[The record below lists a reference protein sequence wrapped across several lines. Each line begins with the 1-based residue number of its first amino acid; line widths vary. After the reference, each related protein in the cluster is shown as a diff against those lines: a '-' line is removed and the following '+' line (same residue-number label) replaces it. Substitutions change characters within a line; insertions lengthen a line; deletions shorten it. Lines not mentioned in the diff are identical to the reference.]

1 MTRLWNKDLLLSA
14 NTDAFNQRMNEMR
27 YNAASENRKQWAN
40 AIGSIASSLGE
51 IGKAAYEDY
60 QRDQRY
66 KSIDDADAEYKNDP
80 VWIAAKNE
88 YAKTGDSSKLN
99 AVKTQFIA
107 QEQAAANMALAQA
120 ERDKKLAAAKATLT
134 GLANQIEGPDL
145 ATKDKLALI
154 TQYNTRAAE
163 NGLPGYSKET
173 DMKAADNGEG
183 GELQALDADGNID
196 YLDADGNIDHLVAT
210 SETEPLTTS
219 KIQNIIN
226 SEVDQTNDG
235 EFTTADIDVLIGRVN
250 GEIANET
257 DKTPMLAKLNDAKEK
272 LEKQENEKRITTLK
286 NEKARLINEKPTD
299 TSYNNL
305 VGVKS
310 WNEKA
315 KAFNKTLG
323 EHANAVGLI
332 TLLKVPQKPE
342 EQAKASWDDVC
353 TWLKN
358 KFPKQIKQYKGVYN
372 DAKENG
378 ESDDKAFVKAL
389 KVFIDENWGDIK
401 IKYNKTHQSK
411 PYKGNAMEVK

>member
-134 GLANQIEGPDL
+134 GLAKQIDDHDL
-145 ATKDKLALI
+145 TTKEKLALI

-163 NGLPGYSKET
+163 NGLPEYSEET
-173 DMKAADNGEG
+173 DMKAADDGEG

-196 YLDADGNIDHLVAT
+196 YLDAT
-210 SETEPLTTS
+210 SKTKPLTTAKTEPLTTA

-235 EFTTADIDVLIGRVN
+235 KFTTADIEYLIRRVN
-250 GEIANET
+250 KEIDNENN
-257 DKTPMLAKLNDAKEK
+257 KTPMLDILKAAKEK
-272 LEKQENEKRITTLK
+272 QEKQENDTRIIALK
-286 NEKARLINEKPTD
+286 NEKAKLINKTPTD

-305 VGVKS
+305 GGVKR
-310 WNEKA
+310 WNKKA
-315 KAFNKTLG
+315 KAFNDTLG
-323 EHANAVGLI
+323 EHANEVGLI
-332 TLLKVPQKPE
+332 TLLKVPE
-342 EQAKASWDDVC
+342 EPAVTEKDVDKWAKEAC
-353 TWLKN
+353 KN
-358 KFPKQIKQYKGVYN
+358 QIKKLDAYKN
-372 DAKENG
+372 AKKNNK
-378 ESDDKAFVKAL
+378 SDDDAFKEAWKTYKRKFWDGIKKAYNRNNQ
-389 KVFIDENWGDIK
+389 DN
-401 IKYNKTHQSK
+401 KYM
-411 PYKGNAMEVK
+411 GE

>member
-134 GLANQIEGPDL
+134 GLAKQIDDPDL
-145 ATKDKLALI
+145 TTKEKLALI
-154 TQYNTRAAE
+154 TQYNTIAAE

-183 GELQALDADGNID
+183 GELQALDADENID
-196 YLDADGNIDHLVAT
+196 YLDAP
-210 SETEPLTTS
+210 SETETLTTA

-226 SEVDQTNDG
+226 SEVDQTDDG
-235 EFTTADIDVLIGRVN
+235 EFTTADIEYLIRRVN
-250 GEIANET
+250 NEIANENN
-257 DKTPMLAKLNDAKEK
+257 KTPMLNILKAAKEK
-272 LEKQENEKRITTLK
+272 LEKQENEKRIIALK
-286 NEKARLINEKPTD
+286 NKKANLINEKPID

-305 VGVKS
+305 GGVKR
-310 WNEKA
+310 WNKKA
-315 KAFNKTLG
+315 KAFNVTLG
-323 EHANAVGLI
+323 DHANEVGLI
-332 TLLKVPQKPE
+332 TLLKVPKEPAVKE
-342 EQAKASWDDVC
+342 EDVVKWAKEAF
-353 TWLKN
+353 KN
-358 KFPKQIKQYKGVYN
+358 QIKEYKNVYKN
-372 DAKENG
+372 AKNNI
-378 ESDDKAFVKAL
+378 SDDKAFEEAWITYKHEFWDGIKKA
-389 KVFIDENWGDIK
+389 
-401 IKYNKTHQSK
+401 YNRNNQDNK
-411 PYKGNAMEVK
+411 YKGE

>member
-1 MTRLWNKDLLLSA
+1 MMTRLWNKDLLLSA

-134 GLANQIEGPDL
+134 GLAKQIDDHDL

-154 TQYNTRAAE
+154 TQYNTIAAE

-173 DMKAADNGEG
+173 DMKAADDGEG

-196 YLDADGNIDHLVAT
+196 YLDAT
-210 SETEPLTTS
+210 SKTEPLTTAKTEPLTTS
-219 KIQNIIN
+219 KIQNIIYLG
-226 SEVDQTNDG
+226 VDQTNDG
-235 EFTTADIDVLIGRVN
+235 KFTTDDIEYLKERVN
-250 GEIANET
+250 KEIAKEA
-257 DKTPMLAKLNDAKEK
+257 DKTPMLDILNAAKEK
-272 LEKQENEKRITTLK
+272 LEKQENDTRITALK
-286 NEKARLINEKPTD
+286 NKKDSLINEKPID

-305 VGVKS
+305 GGVKS
-310 WNEKA
+310 WNKKA
-315 KAFNKTLG
+315 KAFNDTLG

-332 TLLKVPQKPE
+332 TLLEVPRKPAE
-342 EQAKASWDDVC
+342 GAAWNDVY
-353 TWLKN
+353 TWLEN
-358 KFPKQIKQYKGVYN
+358 EFPNQIKQYKNVYE
-372 DAKENG
+372 DAKKDNKT
-378 ESDDKAFVKAL
+378 DDEAFEEAL
-389 KVFIDENWGDIK
+389 KVFIDGNWSAIK
-401 IKYNKTHQSK
+401 EKYNKTHQSK
-411 PYKGNAMEVK
+411 PYMGNAYGGK

>member
-134 GLANQIEGPDL
+134 GLAKQIDDPNLTTEE
-145 ATKDKLALI
+145 KLALI

-163 NGLPGYSKET
+163 NGLPEYSEET

-183 GELQALDADGNID
+183 GELQALDAVENID
-196 YLDADGNIDHLVAT
+196 YLDAT
-210 SETEPLTTS
+210 SETETLTKA

-226 SEVDQTNDG
+226 SEVDQTSDG
-235 EFTTADIDVLIGRVN
+235 EFTTADIDYLMGRVN
-250 GEIANET
+250 SEITNENNR
-257 DKTPMLAKLNDAKEK
+257 KPMLDILKAAKEK
-272 LEKQENEKRITTLK
+272 LEKQENEKRITDLK
-286 NEKARLINEKPTD
+286 NEKAELINEKPID
-299 TSYNNL
+299 KSYNNL
-305 VGVKS
+305 GGVKS
-310 WNEKA
+310 WNKKA
-315 KAFNKTLG
+315 KAFNVTLG
-323 EHANAVGLI
+323 EHANEVGLI
-332 TLLKVPQKPE
+332 TLLKVPQKPAAE
-342 EQAKASWDDVC
+342 ASWDDVY
-353 TWLKN
+353 TWLKT
-358 KFPKQIKQYKGVYN
+358 KFKKQLTQSKAYKY
-372 DAKENG
+372 AKENKK
-378 ESDDKAFVKAL
+378 SDDEAFEDAL
-389 KVFIDENWGDIK
+389 RWFIDEKWSEIK
-401 IKYNKTHQSK
+401 EKYNGTHQSK
-411 PYKGNAMEVK
+411 KYMGNVYGR

>member
-120 ERDKKLAAAKATLT
+120 ERDKKLAAAKATLR
-134 GLANQIEGPDL
+134 GLAEQIDDHDL
-145 ATKDKLALI
+145 TTKERRALI
-154 TQYNTRAAE
+154 TLYNTRAAE
-163 NGLPGYSKET
+163 NGLPEYSEET

-183 GELQALDADGNID
+183 GELQALDAVENID
-196 YLDADGNIDHLVAT
+196 YLDAT
-210 SETEPLTTS
+210 SETETLTTA

-226 SEVDQTNDG
+226 SEVDQTGDG
-235 EFTTADIDVLIGRVN
+235 EFTTADIDYLMGRVN
-250 GEIANET
+250 SEITNENN
-257 DKTPMLAKLNDAKEK
+257 KEPMLEILKAAKEK
-272 LEKQENEKRITTLK
+272 YEKQEKEKRITALK
-286 NEKARLINEKPTD
+286 NEKAELINEKPID
-299 TSYNNL
+299 KSYKNL
-305 VGVKS
+305 GGVNS
-310 WNEKA
+310 WNKKA
-315 KAFNKTLG
+315 KAFNNNLR
-323 EHANAVGLI
+323 EHADEVGLI
-332 TLLKVPQKPE
+332 TLLKVPQKPKE
-342 EQAKASWDDVC
+342 EASWNDVC

-358 KFPKQIKQYKGVYN
+358 EFPEQIKEYKNAYKN
-372 DAKENG
+372 AKKNNI
-378 ESDDKAFVKAL
+378 SDDKAFVEAL
-389 KVFIDENWGDIK
+389 KVFIDGNWSAIK
-401 IKYNKTHQSK
+401 EKYNGTHQSK

>member
-134 GLANQIEGPDL
+134 GLANQIEYPEL
-145 ATKDKLALI
+145 TTKDKLALI
-154 TQYNTRAAE
+154 TQYNTIAAE

-183 GELQALDADGNID
+183 GELQA
-196 YLDADGNIDHLVAT
+196 LDADGNIDHLVAT

-235 EFTTADIDVLIGRVN
+235 KFTTDDIEYLKGRVN
-250 GEIANET
+250 KEIANEK
-257 DKTPMLAKLNDAKEK
+257 DKTPMLDILKAAKENQ
-272 LEKQENEKRITTLK
+272 EKQENEKRITDLN
-286 NEKARLINEKPTD
+286 NEKDKLINEKPTD

-305 VGVKS
+305 GGVKS
-310 WNEKA
+310 WNKKA
-315 KAFNKTLG
+315 KAFNDTLG
-323 EHANAVGLI
+323 EHTHKVGLI
-332 TLLKVPQKPE
+332 TLLKVPQKPKA
-342 EQAKASWDDVC
+342 QASWDDVC

-358 KFPKQIKQYKGVYN
+358 EFPKQIKQYKNAYE
-372 DAKENG
+372 DAKKNNK
-378 ESDDKAFVKAL
+378 SDDKAFKEAL
-389 KVFIDENWGDIK
+389 KVFIDENWSAIK
-401 IKYNKTHQSK
+401 GKYNGTHQSK
-411 PYKGNAMEVK
+411 KYMGNAYGR

>member
-1 MTRLWNKDLLLSA
+1 MMTRLWNKDLLLSA

-134 GLANQIEGPDL
+134 GLANQIEYPDL
-145 ATKDKLALI
+145 TTKDKLALI

-173 DMKAADNGEG
+173 DMKAADDGEG

-196 YLDADGNIDHLVAT
+196 YLDDP
-210 SETEPLTTS
+210 SETEPLTTA
-219 KIQNIIN
+219 KIVNIIN
-226 SEVDQTNDG
+226 SREDQTGDG
-235 EFTTADIDVLIGRVN
+235 KFTTDDIEYLIGRVN
-250 GEIANET
+250 KEIANET
-257 DKTPMLAKLNDAKEK
+257 DKTPMLDKLNAAKEK
-272 LEKQENEKRITTLK
+272 LEKQENDTRITALK
-286 NEKARLINEKPTD
+286 NEKDSLINKKPTN

-305 VGVKS
+305 DGVKS

-315 KAFNKTLG
+315 KAFNDTLG
-323 EHANAVGLI
+323 KHTHEVGPI
-332 TLLKVPQKPE
+332 TLLKVPQKPAE
-342 EQAKASWDDVC
+342 EASWNDVY

-358 KFPKQIKQYKGVYN
+358 KFPNQIKKLDAYK
-372 DAKENG
+372 DAKENKK
-378 ESDDKAFVKAL
+378 SDDEAFKKAL
-389 KVFIDENWGDIK
+389 KVFIDEKWSAIRE
-401 IKYNKTHQSK
+401 KYNKTHQTK
-411 PYKGNAMEVK
+411 PYMGNAYGGK

>member
-134 GLANQIEGPDL
+134 GLAKQIDDPDL
-145 ATKDKLALI
+145 TTKEKLALI

-173 DMKAADNGEG
+173 DMKAADDGEG

-196 YLDADGNIDHLVAT
+196 YLDDP
-210 SETEPLTTS
+210 SETEPLTTA
-219 KIQNIIN
+219 KIQNIII

-235 EFTTADIDVLIGRVN
+235 KFTTDDIEYLKGRVN
-250 GEIANET
+250 KEIDNENN
-257 DKTPMLAKLNDAKEK
+257 KTPMLKILNAAKEK
-272 LEKQENEKRITTLK
+272 QEKQENDTRIIALK
-286 NEKARLINEKPTD
+286 NEKAKLINKTPTD

-305 VGVKS
+305 GGVKS

-315 KAFNKTLG
+315 LAFNDTLG
-323 EHANAVGLI
+323 EHANEVGLI
-332 TLLKVPQKPE
+332 TLLKVPQKPAAE
-342 EQAKASWDDVC
+342 ASWNDVC

-358 KFPKQIKQYKGVYN
+358 EFPNQIKQYKNAYEN
-372 DAKENG
+372 AKKNNK
-378 ESDDKAFVKAL
+378 SDDKAFEEAL
-389 KVFIDENWGDIK
+389 KLFIDENWSAIK
-401 IKYNKTHQSK
+401 EKYNGTHQSK
-411 PYKGNAMEVK
+411 KYMGNAYGR

>member
-1 MTRLWNKDLLLSA
+1 MMTRLWNKDLLLSA

-134 GLANQIEGPDL
+134 GLANQIEYPDL
-145 ATKDKLALI
+145 ATKYKLALI

-196 YLDADGNIDHLVAT
+196 HLVAT

-235 EFTTADIDVLIGRVN
+235 KFTTDDIEYLKERVN
-250 GEIANET
+250 KEIANET
-257 DKTPMLAKLNDAKEK
+257 DKTPMLDILKAAKENQ
-272 LEKQENEKRITTLK
+272 EKQENDTRITALK
-286 NEKARLINEKPTD
+286 NEKAKLINKTPTD

-305 VGVKS
+305 GGVKS

-315 KAFNKTLG
+315 LAFNDTLG
-323 EHANAVGLI
+323 EHANEVGLI
-332 TLLKVPQKPE
+332 TLLKVPQKPAE
-342 EQAKASWDDVC
+342 EASWDDVC

-358 KFPKQIKQYKGVYN
+358 EFPKQIKQYKDAYKN
-372 DAKENG
+372 AKENKK
-378 ESDDKAFVKAL
+378 SDDDAFKEAL
-389 KVFIDENWGDIK
+389 KVFIDEKWSAIK
-401 IKYNKTHQSK
+401 EKYNKTHQSK
-411 PYKGNAMEVK
+411 PYKGNAYGGK

>member
-120 ERDKKLAAAKATLT
+120 ERDKRLAGVKAKLA
-134 GLANQIEGPDL
+134 GLAKQIRNPDL
-145 ATKDKLALI
+145 TTDAKLGFI
-154 TQYNTRAAE
+154 TQYNTLAAE
-163 NGLPGYSKET
+163 NSLPEYSEEKKKKAAKNVLPESSEET
-173 DMKAADNGEG
+173 DKK
-183 GELQALDADGNID
+183 ADGNS
-196 YLDADGNIDHLVAT
+196 LPSQDAEPSDAP
-210 SETEPLTTS
+210 SKTEPLTLA
-219 KIQNIIN
+219 KIENIIN
-226 SEVDQTNDG
+226 TSQDQTDDG
-235 EFTTADIDVLIGRVN
+235 EFTTADIDVLIDKVEGDENSSYADKN
-250 GEIANET
+250 G
-257 DKTPMLAKLNDAKEK
+257 MLKKLNDAKEK
-272 LEKQENEKRITTLK
+272 LEKQENDERITDLK
-286 NEKARLINEKPTD
+286 NEKDILINEKPTD

-305 VGVKS
+305 GGVKS

-315 KAFNKTLG
+315 KAFNDSLG
-323 EHANAVGLI
+323 KHTNEVGLI
-332 TLLKVPQKPE
+332 TLLKVPQKPK
-342 EQAKASWDDVC
+342 EQASWNDVY

-358 KFPKQIKQYKGVYN
+358 KFPNQIKQYKGAYK
-372 DAKENG
+372 DAKENKK
-378 ESDDKAFVKAL
+378 SDDEAFEEAL
-389 KVFIDENWGDIK
+389 KVFIDEKWSAIK
-401 IKYNKTHQSK
+401 EKYNGTHQSK
-411 PYKGNAMEVK
+411 KYMGNAYGR

>member
-1 MTRLWNKDLLLSA
+1 MMTRLWNKDLLLSA

-134 GLANQIEGPDL
+134 GLAKQIVDPDL
-145 ATKDKLALI
+145 TTGGRLALI

-163 NGLPGYSKET
+163 NGLPEYSEET

-196 YLDADGNIDHLVAT
+196 YLDAT
-210 SETEPLTTS
+210 SETETLTTS

-226 SEVDQTNDG
+226 SEEDQTGDG
-235 EFTTADIDVLIGRVN
+235 EFTTDDIDYLMERVN
-250 GEIANET
+250 SEITNEN
-257 DKTPMLAKLNDAKEK
+257 DKKPMLEILKAAKGK
-272 LEKQENEKRITTLK
+272 LEKQENEKRITALK
-286 NEKARLINEKPTD
+286 NEKAKLINETPTD
-299 TSYNNL
+299 KSYKNL
-305 VGVKS
+305 VGVNS

-315 KAFNKTLG
+315 KDFNNNLG
-323 EHANAVGLI
+323 EHAAEVGLI
-332 TLLKVPQKPE
+332 TLLVVPE
-342 EQAKASWDDVC
+342 EPAVTKKGVVKWAKEAF
-353 TWLKN
+353 KN
-358 KFPKQIKQYKGVYN
+358 QIKELDVYKN
-372 DAKENG
+372 AKDNNM
-378 ESDDKAFVKAL
+378 SDDKAFEEAWKTYRSKNWEGIKKA
-389 KVFIDENWGDIK
+389 
-401 IKYNKTHQSK
+401 YNRNNQDNK
-411 PYKGNAMEVK
+411 YKGE

>member
-134 GLANQIEGPDL
+134 GLAKQIDDPDL
-145 ATKDKLALI
+145 TTKEKLALI

-163 NGLPGYSKET
+163 NGLPEYSEET

-183 GELQALDADGNID
+183 GELQALDAVENID
-196 YLDADGNIDHLVAT
+196 YLDAT
-210 SETEPLTTS
+210 SETETLTTA

-226 SEVDQTNDG
+226 SEVDQTGDG
-235 EFTTADIDVLIGRVN
+235 EFTTADIDYLMGRVN
-250 GEIANET
+250 SEITNENNR
-257 DKTPMLAKLNDAKEK
+257 KPMLEMLKAAKEK
-272 LEKQENEKRITTLK
+272 LEKQENEKRITALK
-286 NEKARLINEKPTD
+286 NEKAKLINETPIDK
-299 TSYNNL
+299 SYNNL
-305 VGVKS
+305 GGVKS

-315 KAFNKTLG
+315 KDFNNNLR
-323 EHANAVGLI
+323 EHANEVGLI
-332 TLLKVPQKPE
+332 TLLKVPQKPAAE
-342 EQAKASWDDVC
+342 ASWDDVC

-358 KFPKQIKQYKGVYN
+358 EFPKQIKEYKNAYKN
-372 DAKENG
+372 AKDNG
-378 ESDDKAFVKAL
+378 ESDDNAFVEAL
-389 KVFIDENWGDIK
+389 KVFIDGNWSGIK
-401 IKYNKTHQSK
+401 EKYNGTHQSK

>member
-1 MTRLWNKDLLLSA
+1 MMTRLWNKDLLLSA

-134 GLANQIEGPDL
+134 GLANQIEYPDL
-145 ATKDKLALI
+145 TTKDKLALI

-173 DMKAADNGEG
+173 DMKAADDGEG

-196 YLDADGNIDHLVAT
+196 HLVAT
-210 SETEPLTTS
+210 SETKPLTTA

-226 SEVDQTNDG
+226 SGVDQTNDG
-235 EFTTADIDVLIGRVN
+235 KFTTDDIEYLIGRVN
-250 GEIANET
+250 EEIANET
-257 DKTPMLAKLNDAKEK
+257 DKTPMLDILKAAKEK
-272 LEKQENEKRITTLK
+272 QEKQENDTRITALK
-286 NEKARLINEKPTD
+286 NEKDSLINEKPID

-305 VGVKS
+305 GGVKS
-310 WNEKA
+310 WNKKA
-315 KAFNKTLG
+315 KAFNDTLG
-323 EHANAVGLI
+323 KHTYAVGPI
-332 TLLKVPQKPE
+332 TLLKVPQKPAVTE
-342 EQAKASWDDVC
+342 KDVDEWAKEAC
-353 TWLKN
+353 KN
-358 KFPKQIKQYKGVYN
+358 QIKEL
-372 DAKENG
+372 DAYEAAKKDG
-378 ESDDKAFVKAL
+378 KSDDEAFKEAWKKYKHKYWDGIKKAYNRNNQ
-389 KVFIDENWGDIK
+389 DN
-401 IKYNKTHQSK
+401 KYM
-411 PYKGNAMEVK
+411 GE

>member
-134 GLANQIEGPDL
+134 GLAKEIDGHDL
-145 ATKDKLALI
+145 TTKEKRALI

-163 NGLPGYSKET
+163 NGLPEYSEET
-173 DMKAADNGEG
+173 DMKAADDGEG
-183 GELQALDADGNID
+183 GELQALNADGNID
-196 YLDADGNIDHLVAT
+196 YLDATSKTEPLTT
-210 SETEPLTTS
+210 SETEPLTTA

-235 EFTTADIDVLIGRVN
+235 KFTTSDIEYLIRRVN
-250 GEIANET
+250 EEIYNENN
-257 DKTPMLAKLNDAKEK
+257 KTPMLKILNDAKEK
-272 LEKQENEKRITTLK
+272 YEKQENDTRIIALK
-286 NEKARLINEKPTD
+286 NEKARLINEQPTD

-305 VGVKS
+305 GGVKR
-310 WNEKA
+310 WNETA
-315 KAFNKTLG
+315 KAFNDNLG
-323 EHANAVGLI
+323 DHANEVGLI
-332 TLLKVPQKPE
+332 TLLVEPKEPAVTKKDVVKW
-342 EQAKASWDDVC
+342 AKEAFKNQIKEYKNVYENAK
-353 TWLKN
+353 KN
-358 KFPKQIKQYKGVYN
+358 KTDDDAFEEAWITYKHENWDGIKKAYNRNIQDNKYKG
-372 DAKENG
+372 E
-378 ESDDKAFVKAL
+378 
-389 KVFIDENWGDIK
+389 
-401 IKYNKTHQSK
+401 
-411 PYKGNAMEVK
+411 

>member
-134 GLANQIEGPDL
+134 GLANQIEDPNL
-145 ATKDKLALI
+145 TTQAKLALI

-173 DMKAADNGEG
+173 DMKAADDGEG

-196 YLDADGNIDHLVAT
+196 YLDDP
-210 SETEPLTTS
+210 SETEPLTTA

-226 SEVDQTNDG
+226 SREDQTNDG
-235 EFTTADIDVLIGRVN
+235 KFTTDDIEYLIGRVN
-250 GEIANET
+250 EKIANET
-257 DKTPMLAKLNDAKEK
+257 DKTPMLNILNAAKEK
-272 LEKQENEKRITTLK
+272 LEKQENDKRITDLK
-286 NEKARLINEKPTD
+286 NEKDILINEKPTD

-305 VGVKS
+305 GGVKS

-315 KAFNKTLG
+315 KAFNVSLG
-323 EHANAVGLI
+323 KHTNEVGLI
-332 TLLKVPQKPE
+332 TLLKVPQKPK
-342 EQAKASWDDVC
+342 EQASWKDVY

-358 KFPKQIKQYKGVYN
+358 KFPNQIKQYK
-372 DAKENG
+372 DAYKNAKKNKK
-378 ESDDKAFVKAL
+378 SDDKAFEEAL
-389 KVFIDENWGDIK
+389 KVFIDENWSAI
-401 IKYNKTHQSK
+401 IEKYNGTHQSK
-411 PYKGNAMEVK
+411 KYMGNAYGR

>member
-134 GLANQIEGPDL
+134 GLAKQIDDPDL
-145 ATKDKLALI
+145 TTKEKLALI

-173 DMKAADNGEG
+173 DMKAADDGEG

-196 YLDADGNIDHLVAT
+196 YLVAT
-210 SETEPLTTS
+210 SETEPLTTA

-226 SEVDQTNDG
+226 SRKDQTNDG
-235 EFTTADIDVLIGRVN
+235 EFTTDDIDYLIGRVN
-250 GEIANET
+250 EKIANEK
-257 DKTPMLAKLNDAKEK
+257 DKTPMLNILNAAKEK
-272 LEKQENEKRITTLK
+272 QEKQENDTRITALK
-286 NEKARLINEKPTD
+286 NEKDSLINEKPID

-305 VGVKS
+305 GGVKS

-315 KAFNKTLG
+315 KAFNDTLG
-323 EHANAVGLI
+323 KHTHEVGPI
-332 TLLKVPQKPE
+332 TLLKVPQKPAAE
-342 EQAKASWDDVC
+342 ASWNDVC

-358 KFPKQIKQYKGVYN
+358 KFPKQIKQYKNAYEN
-372 DAKENG
+372 AKEDKK
-378 ESDDKAFVKAL
+378 SDDEAFKEAL
-389 KVFIDENWGDIK
+389 KVFIDEKWSAIK
-401 IKYNKTHQSK
+401 EKYNETHQSK
-411 PYKGNAMEVK
+411 PYKGNAYGGK

>member
-134 GLANQIEGPDL
+134 GLAKQIDDHDL
-145 ATKDKLALI
+145 TTKEKLALI

-163 NGLPGYSKET
+163 NGLPEYSEET
-173 DMKAADNGEG
+173 DMKAADDGEG

-196 YLDADGNIDHLVAT
+196 YLDAT
-210 SETEPLTTS
+210 SETEPLTTA

-226 SEVDQTNDG
+226 SEMDQTNDG
-235 EFTTADIDVLIGRVN
+235 KFTTADIEYLIRRVN
-250 GEIANET
+250 EEIDNENN
-257 DKTPMLAKLNDAKEK
+257 KTPMLNILKAAKEK
-272 LEKQENEKRITTLK
+272 QEKQENDTRITALK
-286 NEKARLINEKPTD
+286 NEKANLINEKPID

-305 VGVKS
+305 GGVKR
-310 WNEKA
+310 WNKKA
-315 KAFNKTLG
+315 KTFNVTLG
-323 EHANAVGLI
+323 EHANEVGLI
-332 TLLKVPQKPE
+332 TLLKVPQKPAVTE
-342 EQAKASWDDVC
+342 EDVVKWAKEAF
-353 TWLKN
+353 KN
-358 KFPKQIKQYKGVYN
+358 QIKQYKNVYEA
-372 DAKENG
+372 AKKNNI
-378 ESDDKAFVKAL
+378 SDDKAFEEAWTTYKHEFWDGIKKA
-389 KVFIDENWGDIK
+389 
-401 IKYNKTHQSK
+401 YNRNIQDNK
-411 PYKGNAMEVK
+411 YKGE

>member
-134 GLANQIEGPDL
+134 GLANQIEYPDL
-145 ATKDKLALI
+145 TTKEKLALI

-173 DMKAADNGEG
+173 DMKAADDGEG

-196 YLDADGNIDHLVAT
+196 YLDAELFGNEYP
-210 SETEPLTTS
+210 SKTEPLTTA

-226 SEVDQTNDG
+226 SGVDQTNDG
-235 EFTTADIDVLIGRVN
+235 KFTTDDIEKLIGRVN
-250 GEIANET
+250 KEIDNET
-257 DKTPMLAKLNDAKEK
+257 DKTPMLKILNAAK
-272 LEKQENEKRITTLK
+272 EKQENQENDTRITALK
-286 NEKARLINEKPTD
+286 NEKDSLINETPID

-305 VGVKS
+305 DGVKS
-310 WNEKA
+310 WNKKA
-315 KAFNKTLG
+315 KDFNDTLG
-323 EHANAVGLI
+323 KHTHEVGPI
-332 TLLKVPQKPE
+332 TLLKVPQKPAVTE
-342 EQAKASWDDVC
+342 KDVDEWAKEAC
-353 TWLKN
+353 KN
-358 KFPKQIKQYKGVYN
+358 QIKKLDAYE
-372 DAKENG
+372 DAKNNNK
-378 ESDDKAFVKAL
+378 SDDDAFKEAWKKFKRL
-389 KVFIDENWGDIK
+389 FWDGIK
-401 IKYNKTHQSK
+401 EAYNRNNQDNKYM
-411 PYKGNAMEVK
+411 GE

>member
-88 YAKTGDSSKLN
+88 YAKTGDSSTLN

-134 GLANQIEGPDL
+134 GLAKQIDDPDL
-145 ATKDKLALI
+145 TNKEKLALI
-154 TQYNTRAAE
+154 TQYNTIAAE

-173 DMKAADNGEG
+173 DMKAAENGEG
-183 GELQALDADGNID
+183 GELQALDADENID
-196 YLDADGNIDHLVAT
+196 YLDAPSETETLTT

-219 KIQNIIN
+219 ETETLTTAKIQNIIN
-226 SEVDQTNDG
+226 SEVDQTGDG
-235 EFTTADIDVLIGRVN
+235 EFTTADIEYLMGRVN
-250 GEIANET
+250 NEITN
-257 DKTPMLAKLNDAKEK
+257 DNNKKPMLDILKATKEK
-272 LEKQENEKRITTLK
+272 LEKQENEKRITALK
-286 NEKARLINEKPTD
+286 NEKAKLINETPID
-299 TSYNNL
+299 RSYNNL
-305 VGVKS
+305 DGVKS

-315 KAFNKTLG
+315 KDFNNNLR
-323 EHANAVGLI
+323 EHANEVGLI
-332 TLLKVPQKPE
+332 TLLEEPEKPAVTKKDVVKW
-342 EQAKASWDDVC
+342 AKEAF
-353 TWLKN
+353 KN
-358 KFPKQIKQYKGVYN
+358 QIKQYKNVYKNAKDNGVSDVN
-372 DAKENG
+372 AFKEAW
-378 ESDDKAFVKAL
+378 KTYKR
-389 KVFIDENWGDIK
+389 ENWDGIK
-401 IKYNKTHQSK
+401 KAYNRNNQDNKYM
-411 PYKGNAMEVK
+411 GE

>member
-134 GLANQIEGPDL
+134 GLANQIEDPDL
-145 ATKDKLALI
+145 TTKDKRALI
-154 TQYNTRAAE
+154 TQYNTKAAE

-173 DMKAADNGEG
+173 DMKAADDGEG

-196 YLDADGNIDHLVAT
+196 YLDT
-210 SETEPLTTS
+210 PSETEPLTIA
-219 KIQNIIN
+219 KIENIIN
-226 SEVDQTNDG
+226 SREDQTGDG
-235 EFTTADIDVLIGRVN
+235 KFTTDDIEYLIGRVN
-250 GEIANET
+250 KEITNET
-257 DKTPMLAKLNDAKEK
+257 DKKPMLEKLNAAKEK
-272 LEKQENEKRITTLK
+272 LEKQENDTRITALK
-286 NEKARLINEKPTD
+286 NEKDSLINKKPTN

-305 VGVKS
+305 DGVKS

-315 KAFNKTLG
+315 KAFNDTLDK
-323 EHANAVGLI
+323 HAHEVGLI
-332 TLLKVPQKPE
+332 TLLKVPQKPK
-342 EQAKASWDDVC
+342 EQASWNDVY

-358 KFPKQIKQYKGVYN
+358 KFPNQIKQYKDAYKN
-372 DAKENG
+372 AKENKK
-378 ESDDKAFVKAL
+378 SDDEAFEEAL
-389 KVFIDENWGDIK
+389 NVFIDENWSAIRE
-401 IKYNKTHQSK
+401 KYNKTHQTK
-411 PYKGNAMEVK
+411 KYMGNAYEVNNGSKD

>member
-134 GLANQIEGPDL
+134 GLAEQIDDHDL
-145 ATKDKLALI
+145 TTKEKRALI

-163 NGLPGYSKET
+163 NGLLEYS
-173 DMKAADNGEG
+173 
-183 GELQALDADGNID
+183 ELQALDADGIID
-196 YLDADGNIDHLVAT
+196 YLDAPSKTEPLTT
-210 SETEPLTTS
+210 SETEPLTEA

-226 SEVDQTNDG
+226 SEVDQTKDG
-235 EFTTADIDVLIGRVN
+235 KFTTADIEYLMGRVN
-250 GEIANET
+250 NEITNDNNKE
-257 DKTPMLAKLNDAKEK
+257 PMLEILKAAKEK
-272 LEKQENEKRITTLK
+272 YEKQEKEKLITGLK
-286 NEKARLINEKPTD
+286 NEKAELINEKPKD
-299 TSYNNL
+299 KSYNNL
-305 VGVKS
+305 GGVKR

-315 KAFNKTLG
+315 KAFNNNLREH
-323 EHANAVGLI
+323 EHANEVGLI
-332 TLLKVPQKPE
+332 TLLVEPKKPAE
-342 EQAKASWDDVC
+342 EASWNDVC

-358 KFPKQIKQYKGVYN
+358 EFPEQIKEYKNAYKN
-372 DAKENG
+372 AKKNNI
-378 ESDDKAFVKAL
+378 SDDKAFVEAL
-389 KVFIDENWGDIK
+389 KVFIDGNWSAIK
-401 IKYNKTHQSK
+401 EKYNGTHQSK

>member
-134 GLANQIEGPDL
+134 GLAKQIDDHDL
-145 ATKDKLALI
+145 TTKEKLALI

-163 NGLPGYSKET
+163 NGLPGYSEKT
-173 DMKAADNGEG
+173 DKKAADNGEG
-183 GELQALDADGNID
+183 GELQALEADGNID
-196 YLDADGNIDHLVAT
+196 YLDAT
-210 SETEPLTTS
+210 SETEPLTTA
-219 KIQNIIN
+219 KIQNIII
-226 SEVDQTNDG
+226 SEVDQTNDKK
-235 EFTTADIDVLIGRVN
+235 FTTDDIEYLMGRVDE
-250 GEIANET
+250 EIDNENN
-257 DKTPMLAKLNDAKEK
+257 KTPMLKILNAAKEK
-272 LEKQENEKRITTLK
+272 LEKQEHDKRITGLK
-286 NEKARLINEKPTD
+286 NEKDRLINEKPTD

-305 VGVKS
+305 DGVKS

-315 KAFNKTLG
+315 KAFNNTLG
-323 EHANAVGLI
+323 EHANEVGLI
-332 TLLKVPQKPE
+332 TLLKVPQKPAVTE
-342 EQAKASWDDVC
+342 KDVDKWAKEAC
-353 TWLKN
+353 KN
-358 KFPKQIKQYKGVYN
+358 QIKELDAYKN
-372 DAKENG
+372 AKKINK
-378 ESDDKAFVKAL
+378 SDDDAFKEAWEMFKRKFWDGIKKAYNRNNQ
-389 KVFIDENWGDIK
+389 DN
-401 IKYNKTHQSK
+401 KYMGK
-411 PYKGNAMEVK
+411 

>member
-154 TQYNTRAAE
+154 TQYNTIAAE

-210 SETEPLTTS
+210 SETEPLTLT
-219 KIQNIIN
+219 KIENIIN
-226 SEVDQTNDG
+226 TSQDQTDDG
-235 EFTTADIDVLIGRVN
+235 EFTTADIDVLIGRVK
-250 GEIANET
+250 ANTNNT
-257 DKTPMLAKLNDAKEK
+257 DADKKPMLAILKDTKEK
-272 LEKQENEKRITTLK
+272 LEKQENEKRITALK
-286 NEKARLINEKPTD
+286 NEKDRLINKTPTD

-305 VGVKS
+305 GGVKS

-315 KAFNKTLG
+315 LAFNNTLG

-332 TLLKVPQKPE
+332 TLLKVPQKPAVE
-342 EQAKASWDDVC
+342 ASWDDVC

-358 KFPKQIKQYKGVYN
+358 EFPIQIKQYKNAYKN
-372 DAKENG
+372 AKENNK
-378 ESDDKAFVKAL
+378 SDDKAFKDAL
-389 KVFIDENWGDIK
+389 KVFIDENWSDIK